1 MGKMNKEGTLC
12 QMENDQNLRGV
23 GQSPALLP
31 QGTAWMLRFS
41 IYGAL
46 YSGIMQQPPTI
57 SFCFKTCNSLALPD
71 WDGPLDGSAQVCEF
85 REINTQKSKNCGISP
100 LNAVPREGVCS
111 LTQH

>member
-1 MGKMNKEGTLC
+1 
-12 QMENDQNLRGV
+12 MENDQILEGRDSPLLFCHRALPGCCV
-23 GQSPALLP
+23 SPFMVLCIPALCSSLPQSP
-31 QGTAWMLRFS
+31 
-41 IYGAL
+41 
-46 YSGIMQQPPTI
+46 
-57 SFCFKTCNSLALPD
+57 FCFKACDSLALPD